1 MSTPKTKSIPT
12 APGIHRVALLE
23 PATDTAGRMWP
34 AGTEM
39 TPKSFGS
46 NNEAGA
52 WEMRYIDAQGNTI
65 TFASET
71 P

>member
-39 TPKSFGS
+39 APKSSGY
-46 NNEAGA
+46 NNETGKQEA
-52 WEMRYIDAQGNTI
+52 RYIDAQGNTI
-65 TFASET
+65 TFAA
-71 P
+71 